1 MTGGHAQA
9 AAPAPSQRRQHER
22 RPAVVVWGLALQWM
36 AVALVVVVL
45 ARPLIGLLAL
55 AVMDGI
61 PLPGALGVVTLIAV
75 IPGALV
81 AVQSI
86 VLVFAAKGRNWA
98 RILLGVLA
106 VLAAI
111 GAVSSVTA
119 DLPLNP
125 GSVLSIIGVLL
136 LFLPAANAWYRSR
149 RTALVPPPAPAPQ
162 R

>member
-9 AAPAPSQRRQHER
+9 AAPAPSQRSQHER
-22 RPAVVVWGLALQWM
+22 RPVVVVCGLALQWI
-36 AVALVVVVL
+36 AIALAVVAL
-45 ARPLIGLLAL
+45 AIPLIRLLAL

-75 IPGALV
+75 LPGALV

-119 DLPLNP
+119 DLPLHP
-125 GSVLSIIGVLL
+125 GSVLSIIGVVL

-149 RTALVPPPAPAPQ
+149 RTPSVPRTVPAPQ

>member
-1 MTGGHAQA
+1 MC
-9 AAPAPSQRRQHER
+9 
-22 RPAVVVWGLALQWM
+22 GLALQWI
-36 AVALVVVVL
+36 AIALAVVAL
-45 ARPLIGLLAL
+45 AIPLIRLLAL

-75 IPGALV
+75 LPGALV

-119 DLPLNP
+119 DLPLHP
-125 GSVLSIIGVLL
+125 GSVLSIIGVVL

-149 RTALVPPPAPAPQ
+149 RTPSVPRTVPAPQ